1 MNNNNKMKTPLTPE
15 EKTIRNKQRYLKL
28 IEKCRNHEYLTM
40 EERKAEGVSPEE
52 KTAAAAARRKITR
65 VKYHEK
71 NRESIN
77 AYMNNVMKEKYKHD
91 EVYRAKEIERGKLRY
106 RKLVEQRR
114 LDALAKETSTESRS
128 SQLADETTTT
138 TTTAEKSED

>member
-1 MNNNNKMKTPLTPE
+1 MKTPLTPE

-40 EERKAEGVSPEE
+40 EERKTEGVSPEE
-52 KTAAAAARRKITR
+52 KTAAAAAAAARRKLTR
-65 VKYHEK
+65 VNYHEK

-77 AYMNNVMKEKYKHD
+77 AYMNNVMKEKYKYD
-91 EVYRAKEIERGKLRY
+91 EVYRNSEIERGKLRY

-114 LDALAKETSTESRS
+114 LDTLAKE
-128 SQLADETTTT
+128 TTT
-138 TTTAEKSED
+138 TTTAEKSND

>member
-1 MNNNNKMKTPLTPE
+1 MKKAPLTTE
-15 EKTIRNKQRYLKL
+15 EKTARNKMRYLKL

-40 EERKAEGVSPEE
+40 EERKTEGVSPEE

-91 EVYRAKEIERGKLRY
+91 EVYRNSEIERGKLRY

-114 LDALAKETSTESRS
+114 LDTLAKETSTESRS
-128 SQLADETTTT
+128 SQLADETTS
-138 TTTAEKSED
+138 TAEESED